1 VLTAQDYAFTMTKIN
16 FWRRI
21 SKILRRFPWMVAGL
35 YIIWR
40 MLQTKY
46 TMGAVGIIF
55 NNEGQI
61 LLVEH
66 VFHPKLPWGLP
77 GGWVSHSEN
86 PAEAVQREMQEE
98 LSLDVEVG
106 PLLLAEF
113 HEKYHLDLAYLCKAN
128 DAIGA
133 LSYELLSYRWFS
145 TDDLPLIYPFQ
156 SRAIQKAIEF
166 KQSYGLD
173 SWQVQP

>member
-1 VLTAQDYAFTMTKIN
+1 VLTAQDYAFTMTKID

-173 SWQVQP
+173 SW